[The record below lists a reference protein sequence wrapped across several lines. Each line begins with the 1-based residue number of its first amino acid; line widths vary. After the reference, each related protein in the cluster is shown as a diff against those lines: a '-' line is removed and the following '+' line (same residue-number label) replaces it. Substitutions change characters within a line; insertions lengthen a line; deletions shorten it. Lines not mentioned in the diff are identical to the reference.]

1 MSGCKLEETMNS
13 DLTCVRGAKKTKK
26 DLPSRKEIKGG
37 AKRKGTTT

>member
-1 MSGCKLEETMNS
+1 MNGH
-13 DLTCVRGAKKTKK
+13 LMFVRGANETTR

>member
-1 MSGCKLEETMNS
+1 MIGH
-13 DLTCVRGAKKTKK
+13 LTFVRGAKKSKK